1 MIAQTRGAASF
12 TAVMTTVALVVL
24 TGGAHAGSIVQTAS
38 FQFAEADTMVGTFL
52 QFNPAL
58 GTLTGVEIS
67 VSGTATGPDYTF
79 TNPTD
84 QPITFTLTTSGTQWT
99 DAGPLPF
106 NISVPSFLLLPPTNR
121 PTVPVSVPVGPID
134 SSATYLS
141 NLGFWIGTGGLQP
154 FDYAV
159 EQLAHGPPLELQV
172 SADNPNVVVNFFGTE
187 DQTTIGTETITYLFS
202 SPVPEP
208 PSSHM
213 LGTAVLILAGAFWFA
228 RFLTGDAGS
237 DRRRGGDRHGV
248 PCDRDSALGLGTALG
263 R

>member
-1 MIAQTRGAASF
+1 MIDQTRGEVRF
-12 TAVMTTVALVVL
+12 KAVMTVVAFVVL
-24 TGGAHAGSIVQTAS
+24 TGGAHAGSIVQDTFFQYREHNTELGS
-38 FQFAEADTMVGTFL
+38 FQ

-79 TNPTD
+79 ENPTD
-84 QPITFTLTTSGTQWT
+84 QPITFTATSYGTLWT

-106 NISVPSFLLLPPTNR
+106 HISSGPWFLPPTNS
-121 PTVPVSVPVGPID
+121 PTVPFCVPVVSPFD
-134 SSATYLS
+134 SSVTYLS
-141 NLGFWIGTGGLQP
+141 NLGFWIGTENPQP
-154 FDYAV
+154 FQYAV
-159 EQLAHGPPLELQV
+159 EQLAHGPFLESQL

-187 DQTTIGTETITYLFS
+187 DQTTIGTETITYLFIS
-202 SPVPEP
+202 SVPEP

-213 LGTAVLILAGAFWFA
+213 LGTAVFILAGAFWSA

-237 DRRRGGDRHGV
+237 NRRRGGDRHGV
-248 PCDRDSALGLGTALG
+248 PCDRDGALGLGTCRG